1 MANTARKTTLE
12 DAWGIIREVGE
23 AQKETDRQ
31 LKETDR
37 QLKETDRQL
46 KETNFE
52 LKEAQKETVRQ
63 LKETNFELKEAQ
75 KETDRQ
81 LKETSFELKE
91 AQKETD
97 RQLKETSFELKEAQK
112 ETDRQL
118 KETDRQ
124 LKESSFELKEAVK
137 KTMRSVDKTNGNFNS
152 KWGTFLEDLVEG
164 DLVNL
169 LNKREIQVAK
179 INSRVKYLRPDNSVG
194 AEYDLIAVNG
204 SEIVVFEIKT
214 TLSIENLNTFVEKL
228 IKFRGHFPEY
238 SDKKIYGGIAYMK
251 ADRNS
256 DKLAIEEGLF
266 LIKAPGGATNVSTL
280 INSDDFSPKSF

>member
-12 DAWGIIREVGE
+12 DAWGIIRELGE

-31 LKETDR
+31 L
-37 QLKETDRQL
+37 
-46 KETNFE
+46 
-52 LKEAQKETVRQ
+52 
-63 LKETNFELKEAQ
+63 

-97 RQLKETSFELKEAQK
+97 RQLKETSFELKEAQ
-112 ETDRQL
+112 